1 MYVAGNTEEGTEW
14 VYTCIARH
22 IKDSFVGLLIESIV
36 WFNCRLEKKE

>member
-1 MYVAGNTEEGTEW
+1 MWLGIQRKVLNG
-14 VYTCIARH
+14 YTLAIARH